1 MGLLLYTSQH
11 SFFNLSPLNVEE
23 AGCQDVTEVCL
34 PVYSLSD
41 LQFQIIAD
49 VSGDDKD
56 WFEQE
61 VSGSMNTVKAGVCS
75 ECPDVEGEEP
85 TSPAAPIHWA
95 STWTRISTD
104 AEGSDV
110 WVGTFSIAEPAAS
123 WGIEVGE
130 CFKICLYR
138 IYGGFSGDV
147 TIKLACTNYCFQ
159 RINDPCYTSVVKYR
173 CAENAYGFYYTGHS
187 SLTAFH
193 NHVRLPMFLKNMQLP
208 KDQKSYRKSNGQFMK
223 LYERVDEEYDVSIEY
238 MPKHF
243 HKKVMVA
250 LGHDVLK
257 IKNTNETEN
266 SFWDFVCEEAYDI
279 KWQIEEELNA
289 PASTKIK
296 RSESLIMTN
305 SNCN

>member
-34 PVYSLSD
+34 PVYDLSD
-41 LQFQIIAD
+41 LQFQVIAD
-49 VSGDDKD
+49 VSGDDKV

-61 VSGSMNTVKAGVCS
+61 VAGSMNTVKAGVCS
-75 ECPDVEGEEP
+75 ECPSIEGEAP
-85 TSPAAPIHWA
+85 TSPAAPIHWN
-95 STWTRISTD
+95 STWTQISTD

-123 WGIEVGE
+123 WGVEVGE
-130 CFKICLYR
+130 CFNICLYR
-138 IYGGFSGDV
+138 IYGGLTGDV

-159 RINDPCYTSVVKYR
+159 RISEPCYTSVVKYR

-187 SLTAFH
+187 SLTSFH
-193 NHVRLPMFLKNMQLP
+193 NQVRLPLFLKNMQLP

-223 LYERVDEEYDVSIEY
+223 LYERVDEEYDVSVEY